1 MVFVESPEFTKAVL
15 RFPDDDYIYFQ
26 IDLAAQP
33 QQGDDMRGCG
43 GFRKARMGFPSVG
56 IGKSGGARVIYL
68 HVPEHETIYLVHI
81 YGKSRKSNL
90 TKAEQNTLRQIAH
103 EIRNLGRP

>member
-1 MVFVESPEFTKAVL
+1 MVPACATLEE
-15 RFPDDDYIYFQ
+15 
-26 IDLAAQP
+26 ID
-33 QQGDDMRGCG
+33 
-43 GFRKARMGFPSVG
+43 
-56 IGKSGGARVIYL
+56 
-68 HVPEHETIYLVHI
+68 ETIYLVHI

>member
-1 MVFVESPEFTKAVL
+1 MMTILISNSTLLLSLSRAMSCVDAV
-15 RFPDDDYIYFQ
+15 DS
-26 IDLAAQP
+26 
-33 QQGDDMRGCG
+33 
-43 GFRKARMGFPSVG
+43 RKARMGFPSVG

-68 HVPEHETIYLVHI
+68 HVPEHETNYLVHI